1 MGGQARQQQD
11 LVPGPLAPGEAHCGH
26 GQVTPGEEPDRPHQG
41 MNLSTHTGERAAI
54 ALTGFSLNDAR
65 VN

>member
-26 GQVTPGEEPDRPHQG
+26 GQVTPGEKPDRPHQG
-41 MNLSTHTGERAAI
+41 MPSCRLTQVKEPTLLS
-54 ALTGFSLNDAR
+54 LDSL
-65 VN
+65 